1 MNIQEFQDLLNETGH
16 ALRNDEAAVKDMH
29 RMIMNHEEKGKR
41 PFYMYCAATGKR
53 VGMSQTPVYQK
64 RLAKFQGSLVSMF
77 VNYKSREGRKDEA
90 VVVVATEEPAIEAE
104 VLEVVELEATP
115 VVEVDEEAA
124 KREQRNARR
133 RELRALKKAE
143 QAAA

>member
-53 VGMSQTPVYQK
+53 VGMSQTPVYLK

-77 VNYKSREGRKDEA
+77 VNYKSRDGRKDE
-90 VVVVATEEPAIEAE
+90 VVATEEPAIEAE

-143 QAAA
+143 QVAA